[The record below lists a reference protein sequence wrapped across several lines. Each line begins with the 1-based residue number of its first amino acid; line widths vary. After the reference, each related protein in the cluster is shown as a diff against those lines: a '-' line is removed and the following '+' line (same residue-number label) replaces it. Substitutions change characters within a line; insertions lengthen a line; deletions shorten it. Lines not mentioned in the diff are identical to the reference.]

1 MNDEKRF
8 TFTKE
13 ERVTGKRRIETLFA
27 QGSSFMAYPF
37 RVVYLE
43 RARYPLTLA
52 SILITVPKKRVR
64 SAVQRNRVKR
74 LAREAYRLNKHLL
87 NPLMPREEWGIDIA
101 FIYVKEGT
109 TDYATVEKGMRK
121 AMNTLVTQLNNGKER
136 YVEMDR

>member
-27 QGSSFMAYPF
+27 QGNSFMAYPF
-37 RVVYLE
+37 RVIYLE
-43 RARYPLTLA
+43 RVPYPLTLA

-74 LAREAYRLNKHLL
+74 LAREAYRLNKHIL
-87 NPLMPREEWGIDIA
+87 NPIALREDKGIDIA
-101 FIYVKEGT
+101 FIYVIEGIADFT
-109 TDYATVEKGMRK
+109 IVEKGVRK
-121 AMNTLVTQLNNGKER
+121 ALNTLVAQLDNGIEKC
-136 YVEMDR
+136 

>member
-27 QGSSFMAYPF
+27 QGNSFMAYPF
-37 RVVYLE
+37 RVIYLE
-43 RARYPLTLA
+43 RVPYPLTLA

-74 LAREAYRLNKHLL
+74 LAREAYRFNKHILTPIAL
-87 NPLMPREEWGIDIA
+87 REDKGIDIA
-101 FIYVKEGT
+101 FI
-109 TDYATVEKGMRK
+109 
-121 AMNTLVTQLNNGKER
+121 
-136 YVEMDR
+136 

>member
-27 QGSSFMAYPF
+27 QGNSFMAYPF
-37 RVVYLE
+37 RVIYLE
-43 RARYPLTLA
+43 RVPYPLTLA

-74 LAREAYRLNKHLL
+74 LAREAYRLNKHIL
-87 NPLMPREEWGIDIA
+87 NPIALREDKGIDIA
-101 FIYVKEGT
+101 FIYVKEGIADFT
-109 TDYATVEKGMRK
+109 IVEKGVRK
-121 AMNTLVTQLNNGKER
+121 ALNTAWLPNWITV
-136 YVEMDR
+136 

>member
-13 ERVTGKRRIETLFA
+13 ERVTGKRRIETLFV
-27 QGSSFMAYPF
+27 QGNSFMAYPF

-43 RARYPLTLA
+43 RPRGAFATA
-52 SILITVPKKRVR
+52 SILVSVPKKRVR

-87 NPLMPREEWGIDIA
+87 NPLVLREDRRIDIA
-101 FIYVKEGT
+101 FIYVIEEM
-109 TDYATVEKGMRK
+109 TDYTTVEKGMRK
-121 AMNTLVTQLNNGKER
+121 ALSILVAQLDKGKEIC
-136 YVEMDR
+136 

>member
-27 QGSSFMAYPF
+27 QGNSFMAYPF
-37 RVVYLE
+37 RVIYLE
-43 RARYPLTLA
+43 RVLYPLTLA

-74 LAREAYRLNKHLL
+74 LAREAYRLNKHIL
-87 NPLMPREEWGIDIA
+87 NPIALREDKGIDIA
-101 FIYVKEGT
+101 FVYVKEGIADFT
-109 TDYATVEKGMRK
+109 IVEKGVRK
-121 AMNTLVTQLNNGKER
+121 ALNTLVGQLDNGNEIC
-136 YVEMDR
+136 

>member
-27 QGSSFMAYPF
+27 QGNSFMAYPF
-37 RVVYLE
+37 RVIYLE
-43 RARYPLTLA
+43 RVPYPLTLA

-74 LAREAYRLNKHLL
+74 LAREAYRLNKHIL
-87 NPLMPREEWGIDIA
+87 NPIALREDKGIDIA
-101 FIYVKEGT
+101 FIYVKEGIADFT
-109 TDYATVEKGMRK
+109 IVEKGVRK
-121 AMNTLVTQLNNGKER
+121 ALNTLVAQLDNGIEKC
-136 YVEMDR
+136 